1 MSMPAQWEYIEL
13 KDLLSFVLGGD
24 WGKEAT
30 FSDDDYELAYCIRGT
45 EFKNW
50 KSEKGLTSVQ
60 RKIKKSSLEKR
71 RLREGDILVE
81 ISGGGPDQ
89 PVGRTVLIDKKVLS
103 NASGYPKVCTNF
115 IRLTRPSDKV
125 DSRYLNYYLNYF
137 YLTGEVINYQGG
149 SNNLRNLKYK
159 EYEKIKIPVAL
170 LSSQVEIADKLD
182 TIMEKVE
189 MAQSRLDKIPT
200 LLKRFRMSVLSA
212 AVSGELTEEWREN
225 LDNLSQNIITPKY
238 VENDAYDVWDKTTKL
253 TLPHTWVY
261 CKLHELGEVKGGG
274 TPRKSVSEY
283 WDGNIPWVTPKDMK
297 INYIHTS
304 KLLITSKGV
313 DESSAKLIDEQSI
326 LFVVRGMILAHSFP
340 VALNTNKVTIN
351 QDMKSITPVNG
362 VDSEYLLYAF
372 KSLESVFVGLTSSS
386 THGTKRLEAKIYNNV
401 GIAIPPENEQ
411 IEIVHRIKSFF
422 ELVDS
427 VERQYREAKR
437 RVDKLSQ
444 SILARAFRG
453 ELFEPFSDKPR
464 NEPTEVSKIDE
475 QPSSTAVE
483 DVVEPTEQPTK
494 TSGTSTKR
502 TPEIDDKSPIFQL
515 LKKNKN
521 GMTAQQLF
529 SDIADN
535 TFSVIDELFVE
546 LKRLL
551 ESELITKVG
560 EGAEC
565 SFKVGKK

>member
-1 MSMPAQWEYIEL
+1 MSLPAQWEYIEL

-60 RKIKKSSLEKR
+60 RKIKKSSIEKR

-81 ISGGGPDQ
+81 ISGGGPEQ

-103 NASGYPKVCTNF
+103 NAPEYPKVCTNF

-159 EYEKIKIPVAL
+159 EYEKIRIPVAP
-170 LSSQVEIADKLD
+170 LSGQVEIADKLD

-212 AVSGELTEEWREN
+212 AVSGELTEEWRELN
-225 LDNLSQNIITPKY
+225 NAEEWEHVSLK
-238 VENDAYDVWDKTTKL
+238 
-253 TLPHTWVY
+253 
-261 CKLHELGEVKGGG
+261 EVGKAF
-274 TPRKSVSEY
+274 
-283 WDGNIPWVTPKDMK
+283 
-297 INYIHTS
+297 NY
-304 KLLITSKGV
+304 G
-313 DESSAKLIDEQSI
+313 
-326 LFVVRGMILAHSFP
+326 
-340 VALNTNKVTIN
+340 
-351 QDMKSITPVNG
+351 
-362 VDSEYLLYAF
+362 
-372 KSLESVFVGLTSSS
+372 TSSKS
-386 THGTKRLEAKIYNNV
+386 QKEGDIPVLRMGNLQNGEIDWGDLVYTSDPDEIEKYKLQPGDVLFNRTNSPELVGKTSIYRGETEAIYAGYLIKVQGTKRLRSEYLNIQLNSPHARDYCWKVKTDGVSQSNINAKKLQAY
-401 GIAIPPENEQ
+401 E
-411 IEIVHRIKSFF
+411 F
-422 ELVDS
+422 ELPS
-427 VERQYREAKR
+427 VEEQDEVIRIVSELLSKSAIVSKQYQAAKLR
-437 RVDKLSQ
+437 FDRLSQ

-453 ELFEPFSDKPR
+453 ELFDPFSDKPR
-464 NEPTEVSKIDE
+464 NEPIEATKVDE
-475 QPSSTAVE
+475 QPYSTAVE
-483 DVVEPTEQPTK
+483 DVVEPTEPPTK
-494 TSGTSTKR
+494 TSGSSTKR
-502 TPEIDDKSPIFQL
+502 TPIVDDKSPIFQL

-529 SDIADN
+529 ADIADN
-535 TFSVIDELFVE
+535 TFSAIDELFVE

-560 EGAEC
+560 EGSDC